1 MCLATERALF
11 PSLQRLLL
19 RAPLRSRGASARSLF
34 GFHIRLPRISA
45 YLVRRAVS
53 ARVENHV
60 RGDEKFLGGGDARD
74 RPAGHGGDG
83 LSLPQYSRI
92 QSKTA
97 GRSLSKGGPVDRI
110 IDSDSNSFIVYQNF
124 ASF

>member
-1 MCLATERALF
+1 MLLA
-11 PSLQRLLL
+11 
-19 RAPLRSRGASARSLF
+19 
-34 GFHIRLPRISA
+34 A

-53 ARVENHV
+53 ARVENHM

-83 LSLPQYSRI
+83 LPLPQYSRI

-97 GRSLSKGGPVDRI
+97 GRSLPERGPVGRI
-110 IDSDSNSFIVYQNF
+110 IDSPAAADQIRISLSEFRIFFLNR
-124 ASF
+124 